1 MQKIRLYA
9 ENPFIEYT
17 CENIFPQ
24 CTVCCCGD
32 PCRGKDDYSNSVRTV
47 CCCCCCGAGVRMNI
61 LTVYVHCVV
70 VFCCG
75 AGVRMNILT
84 VFVQCVVVV
93 DVVQGSG

>member
-1 MQKIRLYA
+1 MPKIRGIEVSIIVHICRKSVYTQKIRLSSTPA
-9 ENPFIEYT
+9 KI
-17 CENIFPQ
+17 
-24 CTVCCCGD
+24 
-32 PCRGKDDYSNSVRTV
+32 YSHSAQFVVVVIRVGVRT
-47 CCCCCCGAGVRMNI
+47 NI

>member
-1 MQKIRLYA
+1 MVIR
-9 ENPFIEYT
+9 
-17 CENIFPQ
+17 
-24 CTVCCCGD
+24 VG
-32 PCRGKDDYSNSVRTV
+32 VRT
-47 CCCCCCGAGVRMNI
+47 NI
-61 LTVYVHCVV
+61 LTVYVHCVD